1 MLAYLFVVLAF
12 LFRFVPHPWGF
23 TPLAGSLLFFGA
35 RTSRRQ
41 LWFPV
46 TLFAS
51 SDVIL
56 SKFVYASH
64 LSWDHLVTWA
74 WYGAILLLG
83 TRLRENSRPIWIVG
97 SAVASAVSFFLVSNF
112 MVWALSN
119 MYPKTVAGLM
129 ASYAMGLPFFERG
142 VSGDVIF
149 TSVMFLTPSLV
160 AHLAKRAPRNT
171 AAA

>member
-12 LFRFVPHPWGF
+12 FFRFVPHPWGF
-23 TPLAGSLLFFGA
+23 TPVAGALLFFAA

-41 LWFPV
+41 LWFPWA
-46 TLFAS
+46 LFVF

-56 SKFVYASH
+56 SKFVYAWH
-64 LSWDHLVTWA
+64 LSWDQMATWL
-74 WYGAILLLG
+74 WYGAILFLG
-83 TRLRENSRPIWIVG
+83 TRLRDNAKPFWIFG

-112 MVWALSN
+112 MVWALQN

-129 ASYAMGLPFFERG
+129 ACFALGLPFFERG
-142 VSGDVIF
+142 VMGDVFF
-149 TSVMFLTPSLV
+149 TSLMFLV
-160 AHLAKRAPRNT
+160 AAILAHMEKRAPSKP